1 VIRRAGA
8 LAAALL
14 LLAGCAAAG
23 DPGWSRQSSGGC
35 RQQYGTRGST
45 SASRP
50 DLVFFC
56 AESP

>member
-1 VIRRAGA
+1 VIRRTGA
-8 LAAALL
+8 LVAGLL
-14 LLAGCAAAG
+14 LLAGCTALG

-45 SASRP
+45 SATRP

-56 AESP
+56 VESP